1 MFDNVDSNNV
11 VANTNDEEVT
21 IPPGF
26 YTIAEIIAMPNTMT
40 DTTFSISIKALSY
53 GYIWI

>member
-11 VANTNDEEVT
+11 VTNTNVEERMVS
-21 IPPGF
+21 PF
-26 YTIAEIIAMPNTMT
+26 YYTIGEIIAILNTMT

>member
-26 YTIAEIIAMPNTMT
+26 YTIAEIIAMLNTMT